1 MVGSE
6 VCVGVLKVNLVFL
19 FDLLFCIKTKPN
31 NTKDFVLLD
40 MSSGANV
47 IFLLF
52 MYFPSVL
59 ISSPVSIVLLAL

>member
-52 MYFPSVL
+52 LYFPSVL

>member
-52 MYFPSVL
+52 LYFPSVL
-59 ISSPVSIVLLAL
+59 ISSPVSIILLAL